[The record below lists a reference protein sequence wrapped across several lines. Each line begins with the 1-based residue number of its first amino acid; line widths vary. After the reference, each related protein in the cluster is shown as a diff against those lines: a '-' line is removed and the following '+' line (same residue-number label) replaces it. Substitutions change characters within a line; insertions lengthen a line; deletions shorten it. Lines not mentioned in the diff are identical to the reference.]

1 MAYVTG
7 YSSTQNSIQWEIGG
21 LMYPANQYSNFR
33 LELWLGSSYITTMNF
48 TAGSSNKYTYN
59 TFYGLSPG
67 TQYKAKAWSR
77 YNAGGA
83 ETYLGEA
90 YFSTQAPPAPQK
102 PGSPGWI
109 SATADEYSSGWINVS
124 WGASSYTDYY
134 IVEIPSIGY
143 SSGARTST
151 SASIGGL
158 SEGTYYT
165 VYVYSYSY
173 SYGQGGWNYTGVTT
187 KSFRP
192 PTPGSISTVSVVPS
206 TSTRGRIEVA
216 WSSTYNVTSYRVEI
230 YTSGGSFV
238 NSTGTS
244 GTSAVFTGLSEY
256 TQYYA
261 KVYAQNS
268 NSSMTVN
275 GPANDYNYFRTADV
289 TPPVISNLTGDG
301 QGRIYASFSASD
313 AHSGMRSSSTYYI
326 EISNANGTTYGQGE
340 YTTNRY
346 RTFTTDAYGNTLV
359 QDAYYYVRVTAY
371 DVANNGT
378 SSTVRLQYKVARP
391 SNWTWHS
398 SKTSG
403 SVVNLTAAEW
413 NSFVIRINQFRI
425 YKSLSNYSF
434 TTVSS
439 GNPIRASQLNEA
451 RSAISSMTSVPASA
465 VTGETA
471 TASFINALSNSLN
484 AVA

>member
-7 YSSTQNSIQWEIGG
+7 YSSDQYSIQWEIGG

-33 LELWLGSSYITTMNF
+33 LELWRGSTYITTENF
-48 TAGSSNKYTYN
+48 TTSSSNKYTLR
-59 TFYGLSPG
+59 TFYSLSPG
-67 TQYKAKAWSR
+67 TQYKAKAWTR

-90 YFSTQAPPAPQK
+90 YFSTQSPPAPQP

-124 WGASSYTDYY
+124 WGASSNTDYY
-134 IVEIPSIGY
+134 IVSIPSIGY
-143 SSGARTST
+143 SSSARTST

-158 SEGTYYT
+158 AEGTRYT
-165 VYVYSYSY
+165 VYVYAYSY
-173 SYGQGGWNYTGVTT
+173 SYGQGGWNFTDVVT

-192 PTPGSISTVSVVPS
+192 PDPGSISSVSVIAS
-206 TSTRGRIEVA
+206 TQTRGRVTVS
-216 WSSTYNVTSYRVEI
+216 WSSTYNVTGYRVEI
-230 YTSGGSFV
+230 YTTGGSFV
-238 NSTGTS
+238 TSDGTTGTS
-244 GTSAVFTGLSEY
+244 LSFSGLSEY

-261 KVYAQNS
+261 KVYGQNS

-275 GPANDYNYFRTADV
+275 GPANNYNYFWTADV

-313 AHSGMRSSSTYYI
+313 AHSGMRSTSTYYI
-326 EISNANGTTYGQGE
+326 EISNANGTTYGNGE

-346 RTFTTDAYGNTLV
+346 RTFTTDAYGGTLV

-371 DVANNGT
+371 DAQNNGT
-378 SSTVRLQYKVARP
+378 VSTVRLQYKIARP

-425 YKSLSNYSF
+425 YKSLSNYNF

-439 GNPIRASQLNEA
+439 GTPIRASQLNEA
-451 RSAISSMTSVPASA
+451 RSAISSMTSVPAQA
-465 VTGETA
+465 VTGSTA